1 MTYSRIVG
9 TGRYLPERIM
19 TNADLEKIVDT
30 TDEWI
35 RTRTG
40 IERRHIAAEDE
51 TTCDMAEQASREAM
65 SAAGVSAAD
74 IDLVVVGT
82 TTTDQI
88 FPNVGCLLQ
97 ARLGI
102 HGCAAFSVEAA
113 CTGFIY
119 ALGIADKFIR
129 TGSARTALV
138 IGAETIS
145 RMVDWTDRSTC
156 VLFGDGAGAV
166 VLTASDEE
174 GVISTHLH
182 ADGKYKD
189 LLYFP
194 SGVSKRPDDFHAG
207 RDYVHMSGNE
217 VFKVAVNTLGR
228 IVDETLAANELR
240 RADIDWLIPHQ
251 ANMRII
257 QATARKLKMPME
269 QVIQTVQDH
278 GNTSAASVPMAMRR
292 ARVVFPEPGGP
303 QKIMLPGSPLSSMTL
318 SAFPGPR
325 RCRWPRNSSRVAGR
339 ILAARGRSRGGFPA
353 APTLPFI
360 IGTSLR

>member
-1 MTYSRIVG
+1 MYSRIAG
-9 TGRYLPERIM
+9 TGRYLPERVL
-19 TNADLEKIVDT
+19 TNADLEKMVDT

-82 TTTDQI
+82 TTPDQI

-166 VLTASDEE
+166 VLAASDEE

-194 SGVSKRPDDFHAG
+194 SGVSKKAENFLSGKDTLVMR
-207 RDYVHMSGNE
+207 GNE
-217 VFKVAVNTLGR
+217 VFKVAVSTLGR
-228 IVDETLAANELR
+228 IVDETLEANDLDKH
-240 RADIDWLIPHQ
+240 DIDWLIPHQ

-257 QATARKLKMPME
+257 NATARKLDMPLDR
-269 QVIQTVQDH
+269 VIVTVQEH
-278 GNTSAASVPMAMRR
+278 GNTSTASVPMALDLAIRD
-292 ARVVFPEPGGP
+292 
-303 QKIMLPGSPLSSMTL
+303 
-318 SAFPGPR
+318 
-325 RCRWPRNSSRVAGR
+325 GR
-339 ILAARGRSRGGFPA
+339 IQRGDLLLLEAFGGGFTWGSA
-353 APTLPFI
+353 LI
-360 IGTSLR
+360 RY

>member
-1 MTYSRIVG
+1 MYSRIAG
-9 TGRYLPERIM
+9 TGRYLPERVL
-19 TNADLEKIVDT
+19 TNADLEKMVDT

-35 RTRTG
+35 RSRTG
-40 IERRHIAAEDE
+40 IERRHIVAEDE

-82 TTTDQI
+82 TTPDQI

-119 ALGIADKFIR
+119 AVGIADKFIR

-138 IGAETIS
+138 VGAETIS

-194 SGVSKRPDDFHAG
+194 SGVSKKPENFLSGQDTLVMR
-207 RDYVHMSGNE
+207 GNE
-217 VFKVAVNTLGR
+217 VFKVAVSTLGR
-228 IVDETLAANELR
+228 IVDETLEANDLDKH
-240 RADIDWLIPHQ
+240 DIDWLIPHQ

-257 QATARKLKMPME
+257 NATARKLDMPLDR
-269 QVIQTVQDH
+269 VIVTVHEH
-278 GNTSAASVPMAMRR
+278 GNTSTASVPMALDLAIRD
-292 ARVVFPEPGGP
+292 
-303 QKIMLPGSPLSSMTL
+303 
-318 SAFPGPR
+318 
-325 RCRWPRNSSRVAGR
+325 GR
-339 ILAARGRSRGGFPA
+339 IQRGDLLLLEAFGGGFTWGSA
-353 APTLPFI
+353 LI
-360 IGTSLR
+360 RY

>member
-1 MTYSRIVG
+1 MMYSQIIG
-9 TGRYLPERIM
+9 TGRYLPERVL
-19 TNADLEKIVDT
+19 TNADLEKMVDT

-35 RTRTG
+35 RARTG

-51 TTCDMAEQASREAM
+51 TTCDMSEAAAREAM
-65 SAAGVSAAD
+65 TAAGVSPKD
-74 IDLVVVGT
+74 IDLVIVGT
-82 TTTDQI
+82 TTPDQI

-129 TGSARTALV
+129 TGAARTALV
-138 IGAETIS
+138 VGAETIS

-166 VLTASDEE
+166 VLRASEE
-174 GVISTHLH
+174 SGIISTHLH

-194 SGVSKRPDDFHAG
+194 SGVSKKPEDFLSG
-207 RDYVHMSGNE
+207 KDTLVMRGNE
-217 VFKVAVNTLGR
+217 VFKVAVSTLGR
-228 IVDETLAANELR
+228 IVDETLEANNLDKH
-240 RADIDWLIPHQ
+240 DIDWLIPHQ

-257 QATARKLKMPME
+257 NATARKLDMPIDR
-269 QVIQTVQDH
+269 VIVTVHEH
-278 GNTSAASVPMAMRR
+278 GNTSTASVPMALDLAIRD
-292 ARVVFPEPGGP
+292 
-303 QKIMLPGSPLSSMTL
+303 
-318 SAFPGPR
+318 
-325 RCRWPRNSSRVAGR
+325 GR
-339 ILAARGRSRGGFPA
+339 IKRGDLLLLEAFGGGFTWGSA
-353 APTLPFI
+353 LI
-360 IGTSLR
+360 RY